1 MDADPK
7 ESSEENA
14 ESTANNG
21 ELPSQQSEGA
31 NGFTSNSS
39 SVSSNFTYYTRL
51 SSLYK
56 SSLL

>member
-21 ELPSQQSEGA
+21 ELASQQSEGA
-31 NGFTSNSS
+31 NEFASANPSS
-39 SVSSNFTYYTRL
+39 GSSNFFTYHTRL
-51 SSLYK
+51 SSLK
-56 SSLL
+56 